1 MRRGGAHSGRRPRSR
16 ARTVEGVAGVAA
28 ILAAV
33 VIAVTTRT
41 TAPDDYGEDVAPAT
55 GPVPVV
61 APGAPTGPV
70 TLSSYPLMVGDGL
83 RVTGHERGVTA
94 HPVSAPGDDPA
105 HWRYDRPDDELVR
118 LALASAPSDGGQVIV
133 SLWDDGLLAGVDAL
147 TGEPR
152 WRVVLDET
160 KLATRQFDPADVVDR
175 GPLKVVDAV
184 GGDVVV
190 VQVDDVLVGVD
201 AADGDELW
209 RRDEGLC
216 AEAPA
221 PLSGSSWWT
230 MGGHVVVDAT
240 CPSPDGLDATVR
252 LIDPRT
258 GAVADEVASRPP
270 WQPIGPGDGSTVV
283 TVGCGPDLTGC
294 SLVEHR
300 GVGNLGREQP
310 IRWAV
315 QGGRLA
321 EVARTDAAGIEP
333 RPNGGFELF
342 AVDRATGELAWKV
355 TGQAYDLGR
364 PQFHDA
370 DATGDA
376 VWVASHSWEGGPP
389 ALVRLSPADGSVT
402 GCLAPPTDGPPTQV
416 RAAGDRI
423 VVSDFPWD
431 RDTAYDPAAPD
442 GTVRM
447 LVPDPAPTCAAAGA
461 G

>member
-33 VIAVTTRT
+33 VIGFATRN
-41 TAPDDYGEDVAPAT
+41 TAPDDYGEESAPAT

-61 APGAPTGPV
+61 APGDTSGPV
-70 TLSSYPLMVGDGL
+70 TLPSYPLMVGDGL

-431 RDTAYDPAAPD
+431 RDTAYDAAAPD

>member
-1 MRRGGAHSGRRPRSR
+1 
-16 ARTVEGVAGVAA
+16 VAA

-33 VIAVTTRT
+33 AIAVSTRT
-41 TAPDDYGEDVAPAT
+41 TAPDDYGEESAPAT

-61 APGAPTGPV
+61 APGDPSAPV
-70 TLSSYPLMVGDGL
+70 TLSSYPLIVGDRL
-83 RVTGHERGVTA
+83 RVTGHESRVTA
-94 HPVSAPGDDPA
+94 HPVSAPGDGQA

-118 LALASAPSDGGQVIV
+118 LALAGAPREGGQVIV

-152 WRVVLDET
+152 WRVVVDET
-160 KLATRQFDPADVVDR
+160 MLAARQFDPADVVAGR
-175 GPLKVVDAV
+175 SLKVVDAV

-216 AEAPA
+216 PEAPA

-230 MGGHVVVDAT
+230 MGGHVVVVAT

-258 GAVADEVASRPP
+258 GEVADEVASRPP
-270 WQPIGPGDGSTVV
+270 WQPVGSGDGAAVV
-283 TVGCGPDLTGC
+283 AVGCRPDLTGC
-294 SLVEHR
+294 SLTEHT
-300 GVGNLGREQP
+300 GVGNPSREP
-310 IRWAV
+310 PVRWAV
-315 QGGRLA
+315 QDGRLA
-321 EVARTDAAGIEP
+321 EVTRTEATGIEP

-342 AVDRATGELAWKV
+342 AVDRATGELAWTV

-370 DATGDA
+370 DATGEA

-389 ALVRLSPADGSVT
+389 ALVRLSPADGSVR

-431 RDTAYDPAAPD
+431 RATAYDPAAPD

-447 LVPDPAPTCAAAGA
+447 LVPDPAPTCSAAGA